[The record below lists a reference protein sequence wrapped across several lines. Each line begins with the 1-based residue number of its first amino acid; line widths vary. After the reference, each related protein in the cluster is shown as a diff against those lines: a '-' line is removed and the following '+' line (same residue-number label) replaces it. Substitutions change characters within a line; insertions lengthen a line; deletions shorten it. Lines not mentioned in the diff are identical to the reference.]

1 MEAMI
6 PAQSPLDYLPTT
18 CAQLRWFFC
27 GCPAPCWLPKL
38 AQAEMVSV
46 RWWSWWAGAG
56 GAILCSQLIIIA
68 DSYTAWGV
76 HIDFYHLCLCFLTYQ
91 KIKIKNRAFLQI
103 SHTLGR
109 AKPFLAVFPALG
121 PIAAIV
127 PERLCQG
134 AEWCDRKSINLCC
147 VNSQLCHVQLYD
159 LGQVIYFLCFTET
172 LPKVTFGIPDSKTS
186 V

>member
-1 MEAMI
+1 M
-6 PAQSPLDYLPTT
+6 
-18 CAQLRWFFC
+18 CVWRW
-27 GCPAPCWLPKL
+27 GRGRNA
-38 AQAEMVSV
+38 V
-46 RWWSWWAGAG
+46 
-56 GAILCSQLIIIA
+56 LCSQLIIIA
-68 DSYTAWGV
+68 NSCTAWGV
-76 HIDFYHLCLCFLTYQ
+76 HIDFYHLCLCFLTSPKKKTKQ
-91 KIKIKNRAFLQI
+91 SIPSN

-121 PIAAIV
+121 PITAIV

-172 LPKVTFGIPDSKTS
+172 LPKVTFGIPDSKTLQS
-186 V
+186 SHWVIVPFSFLHQSNLFSYMCLYL

>member
-1 MEAMI
+1 MLTSQASPGWDGVCTMVVMVGRVCGGGVGERSPVFPADYHSQFIYSLGSAYWFLSSVPLLLNVSKKKKNKKKQSI
-6 PAQSPLDYLPTT
+6 PS
-18 CAQLRWFFC
+18 
-27 GCPAPCWLPKL
+27 
-38 AQAEMVSV
+38 
-46 RWWSWWAGAG
+46 
-56 GAILCSQLIIIA
+56 
-68 DSYTAWGV
+68 
-76 HIDFYHLCLCFLTYQ
+76 
-91 KIKIKNRAFLQI
+91 N

-121 PIAAIV
+121 PITAIV

-172 LPKVTFGIPDSKTS
+172 LPKVTFGIPDSKTLQS
-186 V
+186 STGW

>member
-1 MEAMI
+1 MLSCVDFSVVV
-6 PAQSPLDYLPTT
+6 QSHADFPSWPK
-18 CAQLRWFFC
+18 LRWCLYDGDHGGPC
-27 GCPAPCWLPKL
+27 G
-38 AQAEMVSV
+38 V
-46 RWWSWWAGAG
+46 AG
-56 GAILCSQLIIIA
+56 GGGVAILCSQLIIIA
-68 DSYTAWGV
+68 NSYTAWGV
-76 HIDFYHLCLCFLTYQ
+76 HIDFYHLCLCFLMYQ
-91 KIKIKNRAFLQI
+91 KKKKKTAFLQI

-121 PIAAIV
+121 PTAAIV